1 MPRRQ
6 ENASRRGYGGNIVP
20 SDWICTICGCINFAR
35 RTSCFQVGACWEKSY
50 VYFIVSARV

>member
-35 RTSCFQVGACWEKSY
+35 RTSCFQVGALF
-50 VYFIVSARV
+50 V